1 MSTTKHKETTNKQTQ
16 GNAKNAVNAVYI
28 MLLTRRTI
36 MIQMQFQTAMCFY
49 RSKQQFKIPSRRWS
63 KSAYI
68 QLQQGLQGCHQTRCQ
83 WSTVWRGFGGYKRFN
98 NLIISNRELFI
109 VINFA
114 NILLLFVWHSNWLR
128 QYLTLIRMT

>member
-83 WSTVWRGFGGYKRFN
+83 
-98 NLIISNRELFI
+98 
-109 VINFA
+109 
-114 NILLLFVWHSNWLR
+114 
-128 QYLTLIRMT
+128 